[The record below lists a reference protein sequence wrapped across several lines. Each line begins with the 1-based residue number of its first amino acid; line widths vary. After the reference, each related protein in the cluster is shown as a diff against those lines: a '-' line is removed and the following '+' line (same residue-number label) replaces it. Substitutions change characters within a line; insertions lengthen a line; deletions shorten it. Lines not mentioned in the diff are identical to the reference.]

1 MTVSLFLLGILLSVY
16 AAFYQRESYDEQ
28 ALRLVTRHR
37 VSFWVALP
45 EYYGERIRAVEG
57 VEEVCIFNWFGGVLT
72 RISNL
77 IQTSRPSGGL
87 ERRYS

>member
-37 VSFWVALP
+37 VSFLVALP

-57 VEEVCIFNWFGGVLT
+57 VE
-72 RISNL
+72 
-77 IQTSRPSGGL
+77 
-87 ERRYS
+87 